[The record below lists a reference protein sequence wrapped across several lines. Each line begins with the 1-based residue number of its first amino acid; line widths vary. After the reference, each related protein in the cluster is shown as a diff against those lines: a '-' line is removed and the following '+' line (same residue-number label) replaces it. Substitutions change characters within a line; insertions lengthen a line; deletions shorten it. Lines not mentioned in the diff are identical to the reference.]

1 MDQRRPK
8 RIDPEVGD
16 SGHLGV
22 DPRDVQF
29 HARRMRQAKEV
40 GPLGKLF
47 RFGAVVVVLA
57 GAFAIY
63 WNFDTLRRM
72 HFDFSALTSAFSRD
86 AAPGTQAAGSAG
98 EPGTPDGRNPIAGV
112 SLPTSLPGEEP
123 EAETVAAPADSPA
136 AATVATAPSSGA
148 TEPQRETTAALPT
161 VTAEARPAPA
171 PPPEPEPPPGPETFG
186 FGSSTISV
194 SEADA
199 SAAVLV
205 LRDGDRRRPSS
216 ITWWTV
222 DGTARAGAD
231 FADLG
236 RQVLRF
242 AASEQNRAIR
252 VPIVGDRAVEGPE
265 NFYIHIAAGDSA
277 ETLARIEVV
286 IVDDD

>member
-1 MDQRRPK
+1 M
-8 RIDPEVGD
+8 
-16 SGHLGV
+16 GV

-40 GPLGKLF
+40 GPLGKFF
-47 RFGAVVVVLA
+47 RFGGVVLVLV

-63 WNFDTLRRM
+63 WNFDTLSRLR
-72 HFDFSALTSAFSRD
+72 FDFSALTGRD
-86 AAPGTQAAGSAG
+86 PAPNSEVAGAPGTQI
-98 EPGTPDGRNPIAGV
+98 EGRNPIAGDSV
-112 SLPTSLPGEEP
+112 PTSLPGEEP
-123 EAETVAAPADSPA
+123 DAATAEPPAETTVARAPPPA
-136 AATVATAPSSGA
+136 AA
-148 TEPQRETTAALPT
+148 EPRAESNQTLPT
-161 VTAEARPAPA
+161 VTAEEPPAPA
-171 PPPEPEPPPGPETFG
+171 PPPREPEPPPGPETFG
-186 FGSSTISV
+186 FGSSTINV

-205 LRDGDRRRPSS
+205 LREGDRRRPSS

-222 DGTARAGAD
+222 DGTAKAGSD

-236 RQVLRF
+236 KPVLRF
-242 AASEQNRAIR
+242 AASEQNRAIY

-286 IVDDD
+286 IVDDE